1 MWRSREKI
9 HISTQIDIIYYNIFF
24 SLSDPVHGTGIYF
37 TKSLKKLADKVKK
50 TSSTDKLIY
59 VFEAE
64 VLTGSFCQGNNLS
77 ITPPPLSPGALDAH
91 DSVVDSVSN
100 PETIVVFS
108 GTQAMPQY
116 LWICT
121 QDRTLSQHQM
131 WGQDDSSELE
141 MVSSPHSWREVSNG
155 SPV

>member
-1 MWRSREKI
+1 M
-9 HISTQIDIIYYNIFF
+9 
-24 SLSDPVHGTGIYF
+24 
-37 TKSLKKLADKVKK
+37 
-50 TSSTDKLIY
+50 
-59 VFEAE
+59 
-64 VLTGSFCQGNNLS
+64 LTGSFCQGNNLS

-91 DSVVDSVSN
+91 DSVVDNVSN

-121 QDRTLSQHQM
+121 QDRTLSQDQM
-131 WGQDDSSELE
+131 WEQDDSSELD
-141 MVSSPHSWREVSNG
+141 MVSSPHSWRKVSNG